1 VWEWAKLIIEEI
13 ARESEKKIATLFSR
27 DREDSEREKEQHQVI
42 EWWKRIS
49 KFIQLTGSSQ

>member
-1 VWEWAKLIIEEI
+1 LIIEEI

-42 EWWKRIS
+42 E
-49 KFIQLTGSSQ
+49 